1 MIKSMTGFA
10 SLTRDDERGTIGVT
24 IRAVNHRFLD
34 LQLRLPTPLSSLE
47 PPLRALV
54 QKRLGRGRIE
64 IGVSL
69 QTRQVPVPRIEL
81 NAEFA
86 QALSAAMEQAREKGL
101 VSGLLTP
108 GDLLRLPQALTIQ
121 DQVPEAGGLAEALAA
136 PVETA
141 VDEAIE
147 QLETMRVREGQ
158 HLRLDLD
165 ARKALL
171 ADLIVR
177 IGAAANTGRE
187 DLEGRLME
195 RARELAASMPIDQ
208 AALAQEVVRIAQ
220 RSDISEE
227 VTRFHGHLAHWDALS
242 ESPEPCGRKLD
253 FLLQEMNREINT
265 IGSKADGL
273 QVSEV
278 VIQAKAEMEKMRE
291 QVRMSSSDHGLLFI
305 ISAASGTGKTTLA
318 ERLVQI
324 LPNLRMSR
332 SFTSRAARAGE
343 RDGVDYNFVTR
354 AHFEGMIRRQEFLE
368 WADVFGNFY
377 GTCRPDTEALL
388 ASGQDVVLVIDVQGA
403 RQVEATGIDHTA
415 IFVLPPSFQILE
427 RRLRGRSADSE
438 EAMQRR
444 LATARA
450 EVGSYVDYDYVVIND
465 RLEPTVVRLQEIIA
479 AERSRTH
486 RMSPMAEE
494 IIKSFEK

>member
-34 LQLRLPTPLSSLE
+34 LQLRLPTPLASLE

-195 RARELAASMPIDQ
+195 RARELAAAMPIDQ

-227 VTRFHGHLAHWDALS
+227 VTRFHGHLAHWDGLS

-291 QVRMSSSDHGLLFI
+291 QV
-305 ISAASGTGKTTLA
+305 
-318 ERLVQI
+318 Q
-324 LPNLRMSR
+324 N
-332 SFTSRAARAGE
+332 
-343 RDGVDYNFVTR
+343 
-354 AHFEGMIRRQEFLE
+354 
-368 WADVFGNFY
+368 
-377 GTCRPDTEALL
+377 
-388 ASGQDVVLVIDVQGA
+388 
-403 RQVEATGIDHTA
+403 VE
-415 IFVLPPSFQILE
+415 
-427 RRLRGRSADSE
+427 
-438 EAMQRR
+438 
-444 LATARA
+444 
-450 EVGSYVDYDYVVIND
+450 
-465 RLEPTVVRLQEIIA
+465 
-479 AERSRTH
+479 
-486 RMSPMAEE
+486 
-494 IIKSFEK
+494 